1 MKNKD
6 ILKTFKNEGSIIID
20 KILNKKKI
28 TEFNNELKK
37 SINKD
42 VNFHKTKN
50 YKYYGY
56 VLCNAKYGGPFLKIF
71 NNNKLNRITNLLMG
85 KNCILYSY
93 TSSSMPPHKG
103 NDSSKIH
110 VDCPMFNKDFVFRM
124 GVLIALTDFT
134 KENGATLYLPRS
146 HLLKKKPSKNEFYK
160 RSKLLKI
167 KSGSAWF
174 FNSRL
179 WHSGGVNKTNKWR
192 HALTLNICHPWMK
205 QRIDLTKIIKK
216 KDLKNVSFVNKK
228 KFGFFSIPPKSYSE
242 YYNNKKRFF
251 L

>member
-1 MKNKD
+1 MNNTD
-6 ILKTFKNEGSIIID
+6 ILKNFKKEGSIIVGN
-20 KILNKKKI
+20 ILNKKEI
-28 TEFNNELKK
+28 ANFNKELEK
-37 SINKD
+37 SIKKD
-42 VNFHKTKN
+42 VSFHKTKN

-56 VLCNAKYGGPFLKIF
+56 VLCNAKYGGAFLKIF
-71 NNNKLNRITNLLMG
+71 NNKKLTKITNLLMG

-110 VDCPMFNKDFVFRM
+110 VDCHLFNKDFVFRM

-134 KENGATLYLPRS
+134 KENGATLYLPKS
-146 HLLKKKPSKNEFYK
+146 HLLKEMPSKKKFYK
-160 RSKLLKI
+160 KSKLLKI
-167 KSGSAWF
+167 KKGSAWF

-179 WHSGGVNKTNKWR
+179 WHSGGINKTDKWR
-192 HALTLNICHPWMK
+192 HALTLNVCHPWMK

-216 KDLKNVSFVNKK
+216 KDLKNISFLNKK
-228 KFGFFSIPPKSYSE
+228 KLGFFSIPPKNYSE